1 MKKNKNL
8 QKVLFLLMMCV
19 LALLIYKI
27 VDIYAVFH
35 SEVEANVKLENGV
48 WNITVNG
55 TQITTGVETQFVVT
69 QISTTENSHVKPGT
83 LAPGLSGTFEMAIS
97 PEDTNVSVRYDITLN
112 QEELGDTN
120 LKIKS
125 IQEVE
130 NNYQLIETGENMYTG
145 ILPLEDIE
153 KGIIH
158 KIQMEVEWIDDGL
171 HNEADSELGKNGTK
185 PLQIPIT
192 VHVIQ
197 YLGEEITPVTE
208 EQENQEQ

>member
-19 LALLIYKI
+19 FALLIYKI
-27 VDIYAVFH
+27 IDIYAVFH

-55 TQITTGVETQFVVT
+55 TQITTGVETEFEVNL
-69 QISTTENSHVKPGT
+69 ISTTENEHVKPGT
-83 LAPGLSGTFEMAIS
+83 LAPGLSGTFEMAIN

-112 QEELGDTN
+112 QDELGDTN
-120 LKIKS
+120 LQIKS
-125 IQEVE
+125 IKEVE
-130 NNYQLIETGENMYTG
+130 NNYQLIKTGENMYTG
-145 ILPLEDIE
+145 IMPLQDIQN
-153 KGIIH
+153 GIIH
-158 KIQMEVEWIDDGL
+158 KIQMEIEWIDDGL
-171 HNEADSELGKNGTK
+171 NNEADSELGKDGAQ

-197 YLGEEITPVTE
+197 YLGENITTVTD
-208 EQENQEQ
+208 EQGQES

>member
-1 MKKNKNL
+1 MKNNKNL
-8 QKVLFLLMMCV
+8 KKVLFLLIMCTTI
-19 LALLIYKI
+19 LLIYKI
-27 VDIYAVFH
+27 IDIYAVFH
-35 SEVEANVKLENGV
+35 SEMEANVKLENGI

-55 TQITTGVETQFVVT
+55 TQITTGVETQFVVN
-69 QISTTENSHVKPGT
+69 QISTTENNHVKPGT

-120 LKIKS
+120 LNIKS
-125 IQEVE
+125 IREVE
-130 NNYQLIETGENMYTG
+130 NNYQLIKTAENTYTG
-145 ILPLEDIE
+145 VMSLKDIQNE
-153 KGIIH
+153 IIH
-158 KIQMEVEWIDDGL
+158 KIQMEIEWVDDGL
-171 HNEADSELGKNGTK
+171 NNEADSELGKDNEK

-208 EQENQEQ
+208 EQNQE

>member
-1 MKKNKNL
+1 MNKNL

-27 VDIYAVFH
+27 IDIYAVFH
-35 SEVEANVKLENGV
+35 SEVGANVKLENGI

-55 TQITTGVETQFVVT
+55 TQITTGVETQFVVD
-69 QISTTENSHVKPGT
+69 QIATTENNHVKPGT
-83 LAPGLSGTFEMAIS
+83 LAPGLSGSFKMAIS

-112 QEELGDTN
+112 QEELGNSN

-125 IQEVE
+125 IEEVK
-130 NNYQLIETGENMYTG
+130 NNYQLIKTGENMYTG
-145 ILPLEDIE
+145 ILPLEEIQ

-158 KIQMEVEWIDDGL
+158 EIQMEVEWLDDGL
-171 HNEADSELGKNGTK
+171 NNENDTDLGTNSEQ
-185 PLQIPIT
+185 LQIPIT

-208 EQENQEQ
+208 EKQE

>member
-1 MKKNKNL
+1 MKINKNL

-19 LALLIYKI
+19 LALLVYKI
-27 VDIYAVFH
+27 IEIYAVFH

-55 TQITTGVETQFVVT
+55 TQITTGVETEFTVN
-69 QISTTENSHVKPGT
+69 QISTTENEHVKPGT
-83 LAPGLSGTFEMAIS
+83 LAPGLSGTFEMAIN

-112 QEELGDTN
+112 QEKLGDTN
-120 LKIKS
+120 LQIKS
-125 IQEVE
+125 IKEVE
-130 NNYQLIETGENMYTG
+130 NNYQLMKTGENMYTG
-145 ILPLEDIE
+145 IMPLQDIQ

-158 KIQMEVEWIDDGL
+158 KIQMEIEWIDDGL
-171 HNEADSELGKNGTK
+171 NNEADSELGKDGAQ

-197 YLGEEITPVTE
+197 YLGEKITTVTDAQG
-208 EQENQEQ
+208 QES

>member
-1 MKKNKNL
+1 MNKNL
-8 QKVLFLLMMCV
+8 QKVLFLVMMCIF
-19 LALLIYKI
+19 ALLIYKI
-27 VDIYAVFH
+27 IDIYAVFH

-55 TQITTGVETQFVVT
+55 TQITTGVETQFVVDQT
-69 QISTTENSHVKPGT
+69 STTENSHVKPGT

-112 QEELGDTN
+112 QEELGNTN

-130 NNYQLIETGENMYTG
+130 NNYQLIQTGENMYTG
-145 ILPLEDIE
+145 ILPLQDIQ

-171 HNEADSELGKNGTK
+171 NNEADTELGKDNTK
-185 PLQIPIT
+185 PLQIPIS

-197 YLGEEITPVTE
+197 YLGEEIVPVT
-208 EQENQEQ
+208 EQENQES

>member
-1 MKKNKNL
+1 MKINKNL

-27 VDIYAVFH
+27 IDIYAVFH

-55 TQITTGVETQFVVT
+55 TQITTGVETQFVVN
-69 QISTTENSHVKPGT
+69 QISTTENNHVKPGT
-83 LAPGLSGTFEMAIS
+83 LAPGLSGTFEMAIN

-112 QEELGDTN
+112 QDELGDTN
-120 LKIKS
+120 LQIKS

-130 NNYQLIETGENMYTG
+130 NNYELIKTGENMYTG
-145 ILPLEDIE
+145 IIPLQDIQ
-153 KGIIH
+153 KGIVH
-158 KIQMEVEWIDDGL
+158 KIQMEIEWIDDGL
-171 HNEADSELGKNGTK
+171 NNEADSELGKDGAQ

-192 VHVIQ
+192 VHAIQ
-197 YLGEEITPVTE
+197 YLGEKITTVTDAQG
-208 EQENQEQ
+208 QES

>member
-1 MKKNKNL
+1 MNKNL
-8 QKVLFLLMMCV
+8 QKVLILVIMCI

-27 VDIYAVFH
+27 IDIYAVFH

-55 TQITTGVETQFVVT
+55 TQITTGVETKFVVD
-69 QISTTENSHVKPGT
+69 QISTTENIHVKPGT
-83 LAPGLSGTFEMAIS
+83 LAPGLSGSFAMAIN

-112 QEELGDTN
+112 EEELGESN

-125 IQEVE
+125 IQEIE
-130 NNYQLIETGENMYTG
+130 NNYELIKTGENMYTG
-145 ILPLEDIE
+145 IMTLDQIQ

-158 KIQMEVEWIDDGL
+158 KIQMEVEWVDDGL
-171 HNEADSELGKNGTK
+171 NNESDTELGKDTE

-197 YLGEEITPVTE
+197 YLGEEIIPITHEIE
-208 EQENQEQ
+208 ETKEAS